1 MTDAF
6 GGIYFGEEFG
16 GGPFI
21 YDEDGDAILGLDL
34 GGSREATFN
43 RAGTAVLSGTLST
56 SGSVIHVVTPCPGF
70 GDGSASDCSP
80 ASQVPWGSVSSVGD
94 GMPPS
99 AL

>member
-1 MTDAF
+1 MSDAF
-6 GGIYFGEEFG
+6 GSVYFGEEFG

-21 YDEDGDAILGLDL
+21 YEEEGDVVAEL
-34 GGSREATFN
+34 SASATREALFN

-56 SGSVIHVVTPCPGF
+56 SGSVIHVVPPCPGI
-70 GDGSASDCSP
+70 GDGSAPDCRP
-80 ASQVPWGSVSSVGD
+80 ASHVPWDSVSRGD